1 MAASSTLSLALRC
14 AVRSPWRPSRAQILR
29 WLRVAIAAS
38 DCRHAELGVRLVGS
52 EEGRALN
59 RDYRGRDHATNV
71 LAFAYSPPPAM
82 SGDLVICLPVL
93 LQEAAAQGKS
103 PVAHCAHLIIHGCLH
118 LLGHDHETEA
128 QAEAMEALERR
139 LLAGL
144 GLPDP
149 YRSAPGSPVADAVMA
164 DGPTPSSLV
173 ARRSD
178 AMTR

>member
-1 MAASSTLSLALRC
+1 MAARSTLSLALRC

-29 WLRVAIAAS
+29 WLRVALATS

-59 RDYRGRDHATNV
+59 RTYRGRDYATNV
-71 LAFAYSPPPAM
+71 LAFAYTAPPAM
-82 SGDLVICLPVL
+82 SGDLVVCLPVL
-93 LQEAAAQGKS
+93 LDEAAAQGKS

-118 LLGHDHETEA
+118 LLGHDHETEV
-128 QAEAMEALERR
+128 QAETMESLERR

-149 YRSAPGSPVADAVMA
+149 YRPAAGLPVADPAMTH
-164 DGPTPSSLV
+164 GPTVSSR
-173 ARRSD
+173 ADR
-178 AMTR
+178 AP